1 MDRSLLAR
9 MAFATAL
16 LGVVALAFTVAL
28 VAGFGALAVFFGWPM
43 VVAPVGAAVVLLG
56 FGALELTQGA
66 RVVREADAYEV
77 DADTSPRLHRIVRI
91 VAQQADLPMLA
102 IAVSDDDAPEA
113 FVTGYTAGSATLV
126 ISLGMLRALDDAE
139 LRAVVAHEL
148 AHVKNRDVALM
159 TAISVPTAVASR
171 LHELSSATSER
182 LVGSGGAVRGRGLVA
197 IVAFL
202 SAVVSLVAG
211 LFSFLGRSLIAS
223 FSRVRELAADRG
235 AVAITGDPASLAS
248 ALSSIETELGKH
260 PVEDLRSAQSVAAFT
275 VVSPEQVEP
284 DEPLMLGAEGDQPAT
299 LTYYSDRYEAFVYR
313 TFLRTHPSV
322 GDRVSRLQ
330 AAEREVQTATPP

>member
-1 MDRSLLAR
+1 MDRSLLVR
-9 MAFATAL
+9 MALATVL
-16 LGVVALAFTVAL
+16 LGVVSLAFAAAL
-28 VAGFGALAVFFGWPM
+28 VAGFAGLAAFFGWPM

-77 DADTSPRLHRIVRI
+77 DAETAPRLHRVVRS
-91 VAQQADLPMLA
+91 VAQQADLPMPA

-113 FVTGYTAGSATLV
+113 FVTGYTAGGATLV
-126 ISLGMLRALDDAE
+126 VSPGMLRALDDAE

-182 LVGSGGAVRGRGLVA
+182 LTSGSGGAVRGRGLVFV
-197 IVAFL
+197 VAFL
-202 SAVVSLVAG
+202 SAIVALVAG
-211 LFSFLGRSLIAS
+211 LFSFVGRSLIAS

-248 ALSSIETELGKH
+248 ALASIETELGKH

-284 DEPLMLGAEGDQPAT
+284 DDPIMLGAEGDQPAT

-322 GDRVSRLQ
+322 SDRVSRLQ
-330 AAEREVQTATPP
+330 QAEREVQSQ